1 MKSYEICERKS
12 CEWNNENDENL
23 FFSRA
28 FHRFLSF
35 FRLGRCT
42 VAQLI
47 SIPGIAALTNRPL
60 GELGTDGIKRGEPG
74 VRHVVYNIYIMIYIY
89 SHYVSNYIYL
99 YPTLSIYIY
108 LYLSISTSIYLSI
121 FLTIYLSIKLPTYL
135 SIYRSIDRSIYLS
148 ISISI
153 SISIHDVYVCKYIP
167 VYLMT

>member
-12 CEWNNENDENL
+12 CEWNNENDEHGL
-23 FFSRA
+23 FIGFYRFFGLVVARLHSSSRFQA
-28 FHRFLSF
+28 LPPWPPGPLES
-35 FRLGRCT
+35 LGPT
-42 VAQLI
+42 ESKGAN
-47 SIPGIAALTNRPL
+47 PGYAMWYT
-60 GELGTDGIKRGEPG
+60 
-74 VRHVVYNIYIMIYIY
+74 IYIYNDIYIY